1 MNFKIT
7 FFWRM
12 EQQTDFVQF
21 LKCTYSTVLEPARP
35 IRLREQRM
43 QRGARRTPVASWHA
57 RCTYAS
63 GARRHCGRLEFL
75 AGSSLEDCKGIVQYC
90 SAAPARPYL
99 HARMAMH
106 AVWYTATRRDCTYI
120 YLVCTVLVLYST
132 YLVVYIRTVLVLR
145 SAPLYC
151 TVHKVTTQGRWT
163 RKDPGCAC
171 CKCMHE

>member
-75 AGSSLEDCKGIVQYC
+75 A
-90 SAAPARPYL
+90 
-99 HARMAMH
+99 
-106 AVWYTATRRDCTYI
+106 
-120 YLVCTVLVLYST
+120 
-132 YLVVYIRTVLVLR
+132 VVRTVLALPR
-145 SAPLYC
+145 PDPTC
-151 TVHKVTTQGRWT
+151 MQGW
-163 RKDPGCAC
+163 P
-171 CKCMHE
+171 CMQCDIQRQDAIVRTFILCVQY